1 VEVETNMGSNGQKGI
16 SSYDKIARHLFT
28 TPDFQDFIKIT
39 RKRLEDAGVLGW
51 RFQADNDEP
60 TELPRVYI
68 QFSFGDL
75 DTQKERARPETSEPT
90 GYETQDWHFT
100 LEDELKKIVDR
111 NFGTKTCP
119 SYFCKKET
127 VTDGTKQIPSFVSKA
142 RDFLRKELS
151 VEIAAAN
158 SRLRAEALATMESP
172 ECGAA
177 RQAFFDRTIIDD
189 IKLVLLKWKDVAT
202 APVLKQ
208 ALDEYVAH
216 EIMES

>member
-1 VEVETNMGSNGQKGI
+1 MGSNGQKGI

-28 TPDFQDFIKIT
+28 TPDFQDYVVIV
-39 RKRLEDAGVLGW
+39 RKRLEEAGVLGW
-51 RFQADNDEP
+51 RFQANADDP

-68 QFSFGDL
+68 QFSFGDV
-75 DTQKERARPETSEPT
+75 DKDERTRPETYTPND
-90 GYETQDWHFT
+90 YNVQHWHFT
-100 LEDELKKIVDR
+100 LEEELKKIVER

-119 SYFCKKET
+119 SYFCKRET
-127 VTDGTKQIPSFVSKA
+127 VMDGSKKDTSFVSKA
-142 RDFLRKELS
+142 REHLQKMLTI
-151 VEIAAAN
+151 EIDEAN
-158 SRLRAEALATMESP
+158 KRLRAEALATLESP
-172 ECGAA
+172 ECSAA
-177 RQAFFDRTIIDD
+177 RQAFFERTIIDD